1 MDVGESYRLARG
13 GSRDL
18 PEARDKGILGPRGGT
33 HRGLSQGN
41 RNVKEWS
48 PKVDPHEGK
57 ALISPQPPP
66 PNPPPQNSC
75 WLKTNLGG
83 CPWCTLA
90 GDGGSGDGS
99 TLR

>member
-66 PNPPPQNSC
+66 PPTPH
-75 WLKTNLGG
+75 LR
-83 CPWCTLA
+83 TLV
-90 GDGGSGDGS
+90 G
-99 TLR
+99 

>member
-66 PNPPPQNSC
+66 PQPPTSE
-75 WLKTNLGG
+75 LL
-83 CPWCTLA
+83 LA
-90 GDGGSGDGS
+90 ENKPGRLSLVHSSWRWGQ
-99 TLR
+99 R